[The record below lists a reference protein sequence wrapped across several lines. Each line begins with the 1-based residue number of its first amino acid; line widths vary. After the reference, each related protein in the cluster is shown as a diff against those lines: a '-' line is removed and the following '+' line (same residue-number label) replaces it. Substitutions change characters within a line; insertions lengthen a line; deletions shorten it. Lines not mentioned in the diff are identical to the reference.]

1 MQDRNRGLGL
11 RWQVLVLV
19 CVVGL
24 AVLMVFR
31 SSAAAPASVAA
42 SASVAAPAPASV
54 APAAP
59 ALANEPQQEVI
70 RLETRINQLEQR
82 LYGIETSLRT
92 LEQQSRLSQSSRGGA
107 SAQDL
112 ALLQSQIQA
121 LQLRLADDECGL
133 ARLDERTLSPAMRTA
148 RRQSAGRTDP
158 CRTNVESPI
167 RLPETR

>member
-1 MQDRNRGLGL
+1 MQDRSRGLDL

-19 CVVGL
+19 CVVGV

-31 SSAAAPASVAA
+31 SSAAAPAV
-42 SASVAAPAPASV
+42 
-54 APAAP
+54 
-59 ALANEPQQEVI
+59 EPQQEVI

-82 LYGIETSLRT
+82 LYGIETSIRM
-92 LEQQSRLSQSSRGGA
+92 LEQQSRLAPASRGGA

-112 ALLQSQIQA
+112 ALLQSQIQS

-133 ARLDERTLSPAMRTA
+133 ARLDERTLTPAMRNA

-158 CRTNVESPI
+158 CRTNVESPL

>member
-1 MQDRNRGLGL
+1 MQDRSRGIDL

-19 CVVGL
+19 CVMGL
-24 AVLMVFR
+24 GWVVFR
-31 SSAAAPASVAA
+31 SSAAAPASA
-42 SASVAAPAPASV
+42 SPAIGATAP
-54 APAAP
+54 
-59 ALANEPQQEVI
+59 EPQQEAI

-82 LYGIETSLRT
+82 FYGIETSLRT
-92 LEQQSRLSQSSRGGA
+92 LEQQSRLATTRGGGV

-121 LQLRLADDECGL
+121 LQLRLAEDECGL
-133 ARLDERTLSPAMRTA
+133 ARLDERTLSPAMRNA

-158 CRTNVESPI
+158 CRSNVESPL

>member
-1 MQDRNRGLGL
+1 MQDRSRGLDL

-31 SSAAAPASVAA
+31 SSAAVPASA
-42 SASVAAPAPASV
+42 AAPANP
-54 APAAP
+54 P
-59 ALANEPQQEVI
+59 EPQQEVI

-82 LYGIETSLRT
+82 LYGIETSIRT
-92 LEQQSRLSQSSRGGA
+92 LEQQSRLAPSSRGGA

-133 ARLDERTLSPAMRTA
+133 ARLDERTLLPAMRTA